1 MKQLM
6 CKISLFL
13 PSCFTDGHEAEFTF
27 GMDDESFQPMEIVNI
42 S

>member
-6 CKISLFL
+6 CKNSIFS
-13 PSCFTDGHEAEFTF
+13 PSCFRDGHEAEFTF
-27 GMDDESFQPMEIVNI
+27 GMDDESFWPMEIVNI